1 MFYWNKYKVTC
12 VHSHIWLYYP
22 DFLIMSHRLN
32 VATFTSDCNNFKLL
46 FWQYGKSYVIGH
58 LQKKSLYIYI
68 PYIIKWF
75 QRGYKKET
83 HPWNPCLPIT
93 LIAVKGPYLVA
104 SKKCLFVCVYV
115 LLGRACSLIKKRLKL
130 KHNWVYLVNTK
141 PYCLSWL

>member
-1 MFYWNKYKVTC
+1 MCTLSYLTLLPRLSNYVASFECCNQ
-12 VHSHIWLYYP
+12 WLQQ
-22 DFLIMSHRLN
+22 LQ
-32 VATFTSDCNNFKLL
+32 TFMLAIRQIICHWPFTKES
-46 FWQYGKSYVIGH
+46 I
-58 LQKKSLYIYI
+58 IYI

-93 LIAVKGPYLVA
+93 VIAVKGPYLVA

-115 LLGRACSLIKKRLKL
+115 LLGRACSLIKKRLEL
-130 KHNWVYLVNTK
+130 KHNWVYLVYTK